1 MASWRELV
9 EAEPAFAEQV
19 RIIFDR
25 HRHKT
30 IATLRRDGSPRISGI
45 EVDFGDDD
53 LWFGSMPGSLK
64 ARDLVRDHRFA
75 LHSGSDDP
83 PAWTDDAKVAGV
95 VEHVVDP
102 DQIVVLTGAT
112 GEGPGA
118 ARYFRADLREVV
130 LTRLGE
136 PADHL
141 VIESWHEGR
150 GLRRV
155 ERR

>member
-1 MASWRELV
+1 MASWRVLV
-9 EAEPAFAEQV
+9 EAEPEFAEQV
-19 RIIFDR
+19 RVAFDR

-30 IATLRRDGSPRISGI
+30 IATLRHDGSPRISGI
-45 EVDFGDDD
+45 EADFVGDD
-53 LWFGSMPGSLK
+53 LWFGGMADSRKVLDLL
-64 ARDLVRDHRFA
+64 RDPRFA

-83 PAWTDDAKVAGV
+83 PAWTGDAKVAGIA
-95 VEHVVDP
+95 EHVTDP
-102 DQIVVLTGAT
+102 DQIATLVGAT

-118 ARYFRADLREVV
+118 ASYFRADLREVV

-141 VIESWHEGR
+141 VIESWHQGR
-150 GLRRV
+150 GLQRI

>member
-1 MASWRELV
+1 MASWRDLV

-19 RIIFDR
+19 RIAFDR

-30 IATLRRDGSPRISGI
+30 IATLRRGGAPRISGI
-45 EVDFGDDD
+45 EADFVGDD
-53 LWFGSMPGSLK
+53 LWFGGMADSRKVLDLL
-64 ARDLVRDHRFA
+64 RDPRFA

-83 PAWTDDAKVAGV
+83 PEWTGDAKVAGIA
-95 VEHVVDP
+95 EHVTDP
-102 DQIVVLTGAT
+102 EQIADLVGAT

-118 ARYFRADLREVV
+118 ASYFRADLCEVV

-150 GLRRV
+150 GLHRV